1 MEKLTKEMHV
11 FLSPGSSLPHLWF
24 PEYSGINTEQRIQDR
39 SKTARGKP
47 PVKCFLT
54 HCIYVPLRLYS
65 FICWWTFQ
73 CCYEHWGDCIFSN
86 QSSLWMYTDFLMMVV
101 LASVRWYFAAVLI
114 CISLII
120 SDGEHLSLCQMAIC
134 VSSLEKYLFRSSVHL
149 LIGLFI
155 L

>member
-1 MEKLTKEMHV
+1 MC
-11 FLSPGSSLPHLWF
+11 SSALGAVCHTSDF
-24 PEYSGINTEQRIQDR
+24 QNIQELIRNRGFRTDP
-39 SKTARGKP
+39 KIARGKP

-73 CCYEHWGDCIFSN
+73 CCYEHWGDCIFSS
-86 QSSLWMYTDFLMMVV
+86 QSFLWMYTDFLMMVAPV
-101 LASVRWYFAAVLI
+101 SVRWHFAAVLI

>member
-1 MEKLTKEMHV
+1 MC
-11 FLSPGSSLPHLWF
+11 SSALGAVCHTSDF
-24 PEYSGINTEQRIQDR
+24 QNIQELIRNRGFRTDP
-39 SKTARGKP
+39 KIARGKP

-101 LASVRWYFAAVLI
+101 LASVRWYFAVVLI

-120 SDGEHLSLCQMAIC
+120 SNGEHLFLCQMAIC